1 MNRFVTRVWVVAGLS
16 GLSATVAAQDLD
28 ALVERGSEL
37 FHADIGCWVCHS
49 ETGEGLVGPTLHFG
63 PTPVDIFDQLES
75 NPIMGVI
82 VEEMNPSDDDLVAI
96 AMYIRT
102 LAGLPLD
109 AGLPGEWLA
118 ALEVVKANQ
127 AEGIEFAKTPRD
139 LQVEA
144 VETFASVQATWT
156 RRAREGS
163 VWSEYPSRVVAT
175 WEPGEPKFTPEPGK
189 TYWYENVGTTSSP
202 SVLFDGYVPPRSNA
216 LVVGDAETMEIIA
229 SYEIPETCARWCI
242 PRRCPPTASTPT
254 WSAPASPPPTARRI
268 RAAPGRCSSSTR

>member
-1 MNRFVTRVWVVAGLS
+1 MGRKSFLGLWGALWLAGPL
-16 GLSATVAAQDLD
+16 AAQDLD

-109 AGLPGEWLA
+109 AGLPEEWLA

-127 AEGIEFAKTPRD
+127 AEGSSSPR
-139 LQVEA
+139 
-144 VETFASVQATWT
+144 
-156 RRAREGS
+156 RRATCRS
-163 VWSEYPSRVVAT
+163 RRWRPSPRCRR
-175 WEPGEPKFTPEPGK
+175 PGRGAPGK
-189 TYWYENVGTTSSP
+189 AVS
-202 SVLFDGYVPPRSNA
+202 
-216 LVVGDAETMEIIA
+216 
-229 SYEIPETCARWCI
+229 
-242 PRRCPPTASTPT
+242 
-254 WSAPASPPPTARRI
+254 
-268 RAAPGRCSSSTR
+268 